1 MKKVNHKF
9 LFLALVFSVFGY
21 PLLGQY
27 IPDPSFEGTPGFSV
41 CPPLWEPC
49 DSQSTPDTGP
59 VGPTHIT
66 QSASSGETYLVLVTR
81 GDDVRASRTEDIETL
96 LYKPLQLNTDYE
108 LSMDLAMSGTAYV
121 DTGKSGKLW
130 LNNPVKLRI
139 YGGVTGCEK
148 TELLAESGA
157 VNNTDWK
164 NYSFT
169 IHPTLSDYNYLI
181 LQAYFV
187 QLPVYYGNILVDNI
201 SIKNDKPVDESFIPN
216 VITPNGDGHN
226 DVFFI
231 ENLIRDC
238 DLAIFDRWG
247 NLIYHTSNYD
257 NSWDGKK
264 EDGTPLESGTYW
276 YVIKFPD
283 KLGTRKGSI
292 YIKRK

>member
-1 MKKVNHKF
+1 MIKVNHIF
-9 LFLALVFSVFGY
+9 LILVVSFNVSWY

-49 DSQSTPDTGP
+49 DDQSTPDTGP
-59 VGPTHIT
+59 VGTTHIN
-66 QSASSGETYLVLVTR
+66 QSASDGESYLVLVTR
-81 GDDVRASRTEDIETL
+81 GGNDSTGRTEDIETL
-96 LYKPLQLNTDYE
+96 LYKPLKLDTDYE
-108 LSMDLAMSGTAYV
+108 LSMYLAMSGTAYV
-121 DTGKSGKLW
+121 DTGNSDTLW

-139 YGGVTGCEK
+139 YGGATGCEK

-164 NYSFT
+164 KYSFT
-169 IHPTLSDYNYLI
+169 IRPTLSDYNYFI
-181 LQAYFV
+181 LEAYFV
-187 QLPVYYGNILVDNI
+187 QLPDYYGNILIDNI
-201 SIKNDKPVDESFIPN
+201 SIKNDKPVNESSIPN

-226 DVFFI
+226 DVFI
-231 ENLIRDC
+231 IDNLIRDC

-247 NLIYHTSNYD
+247 NLVYHTSNYD
-257 NSWDGKK
+257 NSWDGRKT
-264 EDGTPLESGTYW
+264 DGTPLESGTYW

-283 KLGTRKGSI
+283 NLGTRKGSI